1 MKNIFNALCVAVL
14 AACSLIFV
22 QCDNSGAHKT
32 GNGDVNDTSYVCSGK
47 RLPIAYINTDSLLQ
61 KYNYAQDLQKK
72 LLDKAENDRASLN
85 ARAASLRK
93 EQEDFQRKYQNN
105 AFLTPERAQQEY
117 ERLTKKEADL
127 QAYAQRLDNENMAE
141 QQKTLIE
148 INDSI
153 MSFIKEYNKTAGY
166 EVILNS
172 SATLHINPEYDIT
185 NTIVEMLN
193 ERYTPAK

>member
-1 MKNIFNALCVAVL
+1 MKNLFAALCAVALV
-14 AACSLIFV
+14 ASSLLFV
-22 QCDNSGAHKT
+22 QCSNSGSQSAQST
-32 GNGDVNDTSYVCSGK
+32 NADDSTMVCNGK
-47 RLPIAYINTDSLLQ
+47 KLPIAYINTDSLLQ

-72 LLDKAENDRASLN
+72 LLDKAENDRATLN
-85 ARAASLRK
+85 SRAASLRK

-117 ERLTKKEADL
+117 ERLAKKEADL
-127 QAYAQRLDNENMAE
+127 QAYAQRLENENMTE

-153 MSFIKEYNKTAGY
+153 MSFIKEYNATAGY

-172 SATLHINPEYDIT
+172 AATLYINPGYDIT
-185 NTIVEMLN
+185 DEVVKMLN
-193 ERYTPAK
+193 DRYTPAK